1 MELGH
6 LTNSFPSQSWPDKTG
21 SKPPPPQEER
31 TQKCHTPP
39 LLPKSQ
45 GKCQKCHNPQRT
57 QGESHPE
64 KSLCCSW
71 QKKNPLLQTQGLPEG
86 TGKVI
91 NSLRFSQ
98 NTFEERQ
105 RVTSRVGK
113 TVILKHCKHAG
124 RQSCLPRLPQLYRSQ
139 DIASASKLKVVLSW
153 IQLRSH
159 RTVLSWQL
167 RHKPPPALSLW
178 P

>member
-1 MELGH
+1 M
-6 LTNSFPSQSWPDKTG
+6 S
-21 SKPPPPQEER
+21 
-31 TQKCHTPP
+31 HTPSCSQN
-39 LLPKSQ
+39 PKGSVRSAIIHKGHKVNLILRNPSVAP
-45 GKCQKCHNPQRT
+45 GK
-57 QGESHPE
+57 
-64 KSLCCSW
+64 
-71 QKKNPLLQTQGLPEG
+71 KKTPLLQTQGLPEG